1 MLAYCHSDRHHHS
14 FRMDTSGMLQ
24 WRDMLIVPLQ
34 QSHVSC
40 SLWVTFFPSF
50 HMMNCPPFERTLN
63 VKKQQKFELICLLVD
78 YLHICLSKDV
88 LILLHRLKYLGA
100 TVCWKRIIK
109 AIYLLKLLTV
119 PKDFTICLC
128 DDYSSWQ
135 TGKALKSSL
144 KCRRKKVTTF
154 GDKGAVKNQL
164 CVYVLKGF

>member
-1 MLAYCHSDRHHHS
+1 MREHACSSECLKERKERKKSGKWKCCCPSWTLQYNIQPPSVSSSALCNTTVAALAYCHSDHHHS
-14 FRMDTSGMLQ
+14 FKMDTSRMLQ

-63 VKKQQKFELICLLVD
+63 VKKQHKFELICLLVD

-100 TVCWKRIIK
+100 M
-109 AIYLLKLLTV
+109 LKE
-119 PKDFTICLC
+119 
-128 DDYSSWQ
+128 
-135 TGKALKSSL
+135 
-144 KCRRKKVTTF
+144 
-154 GDKGAVKNQL
+154 NN
-164 CVYVLKGF
+164 